1 MADPLSIAT
10 GVLALFQG
18 VYLTSRFVYRQVLVA
33 KGFHAGKAEMA
44 GDYRFQIV
52 RLRTFWIVLTRE
64 IGPKTTANSLAGLH
78 KACPEVLGQVH
89 AVMLDIA
96 TGLNAYATV
105 AREMDEEYARYSE
118 RAFVLTDASKALLEL
133 PLDLDDAAGPTKA
146 ERDAEKCA
154 AEDAA
159 ENCAAEDAAAAAAAA
174 APNAKPEPQERGFWN
189 IFGKKQDE
197 KQADKQVDKQADK
210 QADQTRS
217 GVRWKEIPRAFA
229 WCFEVRRLRKSLK
242 VLTGKIDKLL
252 LLGPY
257 LVATLDHNSTVGQT
271 IQTADSGRAFQ
282 SYRAHLMLQKKAA
295 DVKSGVKLTDVDESS
310 WNIMQAYIAD
320 SRQTSTR
327 ILVERKVSSNFARSS
342 MDPAAVRER
351 SEEVKFA
358 PQLASFLAV
367 AGQEFLDGATLG
379 ILPFKGF
386 AKDPAPNGCFTF
398 AFGFPRGTLSRA
410 PPSLHELIV
419 SDRKAHRLGLPAR
432 FQIAKAVAQCLGTLH
447 SDWWLHKRISSRVVR
462 FFFRQSHGGGG
473 ESLDTAAPYLTD
485 FAFARPT
492 FGVFSAYESVD
503 SVVHDIDRDVY
514 RHPERV
520 GAPPKAYYN
529 PMHDVYSLG
538 VVLLEIGLWRTA
550 RQLYDD
556 DFKDAQGVTGIDVTK
571 AFLKRARTELDHRMG
586 PAYRDAVVLCL
597 DGRKLGSHQGGK
609 NLQFGI
615 EFQKQVVQKVDVA
628 CLNAVATGD
637 FVDDDAAPPSYEDVV
652 PVRGKLPAG
661 ST

>member
-33 KGFHAGKAEMA
+33 KGFHTGKAEMA
-44 GDYRFQIV
+44 RDYRFQIV
-52 RLRTFWIVLTRE
+52 RLRTFWVVLTRE

-78 KACPEVLGQVH
+78 KAFLGQVH

-105 AREMDEEYARYSE
+105 AREMDEEYAKYSE
-118 RAFVLTDASKALLEL
+118 SAFVLTDASKTLLEL
-133 PLDLDDAAGPTKA
+133 PSDLDDAAGPNKA

-159 ENCAAEDAAAAAAAA
+159 AAAAAAAA
-174 APNAKPEPQERGFWN
+174 APNAKPEPEERSFWN

-197 KQADKQVDKQADK
+197 KQVDKQGG
-210 QADQTRS
+210 QTGS
-217 GVRWKEIPRAFA
+217 GVQWKEIPRAFA

-242 VLTGKIDKLL
+242 VLAGKIDKLL

-257 LVATLDHNSTVGQT
+257 LVATLDQNSTVRQK

-282 SYRAHLMLQKKAA
+282 NYRAHLMLQKKAD
-295 DVKSGVKLTDVDESS
+295 DVKGGVKLTDVDESS
-310 WNIMQAYIAD
+310 WNIMQAYIVD

-351 SEEVKFA
+351 SDEVKFA
-358 PQLASFLAV
+358 PQLASFLSV

-398 AFGFPRGTLSRA
+398 AFEFPRGTLSRA
-410 PPSLHELIV
+410 PPSLHDLIV
-419 SDRKAHRLGLPAR
+419 SEHKAHRLGLPAR

-462 FFFRQSHGGGG
+462 FFFRQSHSGGG
-473 ESLDTAAPYLTD
+473 EFLDTAAPYLTD

-492 FGVFSAYESVD
+492 FGVFSAYESVA

-556 DFKDAQGVTGIDVTK
+556 DFKGAQGVTGINVTK
-571 AFLKRARTELDHRMG
+571 AFLRRARNELDHRMG

-597 DGRKLGSHQGGK
+597 DGRKLSSHQSGK

-637 FVDDDAAPPSYEDVV
+637 SVDDDAAPPPYENVV
-652 PVRGKLPAG
+652 PAGGKLPA
-661 ST
+661 SFP